1 MLKRLLSSTL
11 LPPFPLL
18 QLHSSQWS
26 LLNTTRSTSLVA
38 TLYHDDTTAIANPKL
53 AHKAKWSDLFT
64 VLAAGAAL
72 ISDGYQNNLMTLLN
86 PLFATRYGK
95 VEYSSAVS
103 TRVSNSL
110 LVGAILGQVSIG
122 VVCDRVGRKSAI
134 IAATLLLFLGAVFA
148 TAATAV
154 NGDVSALFWWFTIAR
169 GATGVGLGGEYP
181 TSSASASEASN
192 ERYGREKRSTIFIL
206 CTNVVL
212 SMGGPLAVSCF
223 LIVLSATSYGNT
235 SSPLD
240 LKRLDITWRVCAG
253 IGAVLPLSV
262 IYFRLKMLNS
272 KLYRQGAIKH
282 NVPYFLFLKRYWRRM
297 IGTTMVWFLYDFVA
311 FSNGAF
317 SGSIIASVLKNPT
330 LKRTAEYQ
338 LLLGALALPG
348 AFIGAWLVKLI
359 GTKWQLVTGFTG
371 YIVLGLIIGLAWD
384 KIIDIPVLFVILY
397 ALLTSSG
404 NLGPGS
410 ICGLIASDSYP
421 SALRGSA
428 YGLSAAIGKVGAAVG
443 TEVFTPIQNGIGK
456 KYTFIVA
463 AGVGVL
469 GVLLALFTVVDT
481 TKLNLEE
488 EDRKWEA
495 YLVEHGWK
503 GVVGCDETA
512 FGVKEGLKA
521 EHRVEEQQDDGLRQ
535 RSVKD
540 GGSDSE

>member
-1 MLKRLLSSTL
+1 
-11 LPPFPLL
+11 
-18 QLHSSQWS
+18 
-26 LLNTTRSTSLVA
+26 
-38 TLYHDDTTAIANPKL
+38 
-53 AHKAKWSDLFT
+53 
-64 VLAAGAAL
+64 
-72 ISDGYQNNLMTLLN
+72 
-86 PLFATRYGK
+86 
-95 VEYSSAVS
+95 
-103 TRVSNSL
+103 
-110 LVGAILGQVSIG
+110 
-122 VVCDRVGRKSAI
+122 
-134 IAATLLLFLGAVFA
+134 
-148 TAATAV
+148 
-154 NGDVSALFWWFTIAR
+154 
-169 GATGVGLGGEYP
+169 
-181 TSSASASEASN
+181 
-192 ERYGREKRSTIFIL
+192 
-206 CTNVVL
+206 
-212 SMGGPLAVSCF
+212 
-223 LIVLSATSYGNT
+223 
-235 SSPLD
+235 
-240 LKRLDITWRVCAG
+240 
-253 IGAVLPLSV
+253 
-262 IYFRLKMLNS
+262 
-272 KLYRQGAIKH
+272 
-282 NVPYFLFLKRYWRRM
+282 
-297 IGTTMVWFLYDFVA
+297 MVWFLYDFVA

-317 SGSIIASVLKNPT
+317 SGSIIASVLKDPT

-371 YIVLGLIIGLAWD
+371 YIVLGLIIVSARENDAEELELTYGWTPSQGLAWD

-512 FGVKEGLKA
+512 FGVKESLKA